1 MPITM
6 QQLVRRHGAFA
17 AAVTAL
23 ATGTAMVALALA
35 QTLVV
40 VMGLLQYPDQNS
52 PQLWSSTLGSAAL
65 VAIPFAVGFFVSL
78 WIVAPIAEELRIGH
92 VITRAVLA
100 TGIASTVVFVVLALI
115 AIGGAVRGLPLGF
128 DGGSA
133 VDGLM
138 RSLQSALG
146 TFVSN
151 LPLSVLAGV
160 LLWVWRK
167 DNPPRK
173 PLSGLIDEV

>member
-6 QQLVRRHGAFA
+6 KQLVNRHGAFA
-17 AAVTAL
+17 AAVTGL
-23 ATGTAMVALALA
+23 AVGVASIALALA
-35 QTLVV
+35 QTLVIV
-40 VMGLLQYPDQNS
+40 VGLLQYPDQNS
-52 PQLWSSTLGSAAL
+52 PQLWSSTLGGAAL
-65 VAIPFAVGFFVSL
+65 IAIPFSAGFFVSL

-100 TGIASTVVFVVLALI
+100 TGIASTVVFVLLAIL

-133 VDGLM
+133 VDGLF
-138 RSLQSALG
+138 RALQSALG
-146 TFVSN
+146 TFVSH
-151 LPLSVLAGV
+151 LPLGVLAGV